1 MRKPKNRR
9 TTLPFYAWQCVSL
22 QLQGRTVDLVIKNE
36 KSMDLFLKF
45 LIMSLN
51 TLDGVKGSARAL
63 LSRMCRQEKKA
74 IAKKMRH
81 EQPALENVK
90 YRDFIPKEQ
99 QDAIRLQHAAEIYA
113 KTAKKYRVLRIRSK
127 IAYAAFQQRETVNE
141 LLIGTILSSYEAL
154 TTSGSIPPVGYYSRA
169 CMRQFQTILDGDIG
183 TCVKRLVTHN
193 RDPEVRKRKFQL
205 YKAKELK
212 LLGLRSIEELTD
224 ARLKSGLEALL
235 QKNVSVLLQ
244 KAVASRE
251 NSPDRAKPHGHGH
264 GHEHAGTKGELDDCS
279 DHQKHN
285 VNKLEGGFGLFERT
299 NCADLFENVK
309 IGNRPLYP
317 SRNAGTKLR
326 FKFNTRVLDEELI
339 KVRFVMAVGGLNDV
353 FYIKTILKK
362 KALVK
367 EKFVLELEQG

>member
-1 MRKPKNRR
+1 M
-9 TTLPFYAWQCVSL
+9 
-22 QLQGRTVDLVIKNE
+22 
-36 KSMDLFLKF
+36 
-45 LIMSLN
+45 
-51 TLDGVKGSARAL
+51 
-63 LSRMCRQEKKA
+63 
-74 IAKKMRH
+74 
-81 EQPALENVK
+81 
-90 YRDFIPKEQ
+90 
-99 QDAIRLQHAAEIYA
+99 
-113 KTAKKYRVLRIRSK
+113 
-127 IAYAAFQQRETVNE
+127 
-141 LLIGTILSSYEAL
+141 
-154 TTSGSIPPVGYYSRA
+154 
-169 CMRQFQTILDGDIG
+169 
-183 TCVKRLVTHN
+183 
-193 RDPEVRKRKFQL
+193 RKRKFQL

-212 LLGLRSIEELTD
+212 LLGLSSIEELTD
-224 ARLKSGLEALL
+224 SRLKSGLEALL
-235 QKNVSVLLQ
+235 QKNVSVLM
-244 KAVASRE
+244 KKNAKSRE
-251 NSPDRAKPHGHGH
+251 ASPEPNKPQQYTAHV
-264 GHEHAGTKGELDDCS
+264 EHHGTKGELDDCS

>member
-1 MRKPKNRR
+1 M
-9 TTLPFYAWQCVSL
+9 
-22 QLQGRTVDLVIKNE
+22 
-36 KSMDLFLKF
+36 
-45 LIMSLN
+45 
-51 TLDGVKGSARAL
+51 
-63 LSRMCRQEKKA
+63 
-74 IAKKMRH
+74 
-81 EQPALENVK
+81 
-90 YRDFIPKEQ
+90 
-99 QDAIRLQHAAEIYA
+99 
-113 KTAKKYRVLRIRSK
+113 
-127 IAYAAFQQRETVNE
+127 
-141 LLIGTILSSYEAL
+141 
-154 TTSGSIPPVGYYSRA
+154 
-169 CMRQFQTILDGDIG
+169 
-183 TCVKRLVTHN
+183 
-193 RDPEVRKRKFQL
+193 RKRKFQL

-224 ARLKSGLEALL
+224 TRLKSGLEALL
-235 QKNVSVLLQ
+235 QKNVSVLMQ
-244 KAVASRE
+244 NNVASRE
-251 NSPDRAKPHGHGH
+251 HSPEPKKPQSPHKDHH
-264 GHEHAGTKGELDDCS
+264 GTKGELDDCS

-309 IGNRPLYP
+309 VGNRPLYP